1 MDYKEHFHSLI
12 DEGKYDDAFAYL
24 KRFPAMLMRMLFIL
38 PIWAGFTTSF
48 MIMKMQRAAY

>member
-24 KRFPAMLMRMLFIL
+24 KRFS
-38 PIWAGFTTSF
+38 GY
-48 MIMKMQRAAY
+48 AYEDAFYFARYGLALQPVS